1 MYLKF
6 VNRPPDTLRKGRV
19 YQTKREAANFA
30 VVLRHL
36 PCMIIAVKGTETPG
50 NLVTDVLCRE
60 YALSKKDLDEL
71 ISNSM
76 HCIVPS
82 FSDPFEIVCCDP
94 ETKDIKKAAFLRSVE
109 LLIFIHDRVCNWLN
123 LYMSPKLGSFLRGSN
138 PIRTSTQD

>member
-1 MYLKF
+1 
-6 VNRPPDTLRKGRV
+6 
-19 YQTKREAANFA
+19 
-30 VVLRHL
+30 
-36 PCMIIAVKGTETPG
+36 MIIAVKGTETPG

-82 FSDPFEIVCCDP
+82 FSDPFELVCCDP
-94 ETKDIKKAAFLRSVE
+94 ETEDIKKAAFLRLGE

-138 PIRTSTQD
+138 PIRTSIQGFNIQV